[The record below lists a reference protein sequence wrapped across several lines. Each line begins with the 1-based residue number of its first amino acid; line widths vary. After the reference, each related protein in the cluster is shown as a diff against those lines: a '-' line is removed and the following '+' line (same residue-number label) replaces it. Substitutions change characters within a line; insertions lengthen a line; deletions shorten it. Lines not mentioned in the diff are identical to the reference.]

1 LKQRIEA
8 LPAAGMSEVDIRTSV
23 SVSISLGL

>member
-8 LPAAGMSEVDIRTSV
+8 LRAAGMSEVDIRTSV
-23 SVSISLGL
+23 SVSIS